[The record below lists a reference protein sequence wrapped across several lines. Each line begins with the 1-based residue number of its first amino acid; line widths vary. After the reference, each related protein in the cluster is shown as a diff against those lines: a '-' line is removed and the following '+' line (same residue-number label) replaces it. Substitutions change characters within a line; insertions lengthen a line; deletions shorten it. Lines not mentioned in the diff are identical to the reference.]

1 MKRIFIAILLIVA
14 SGCAAAPVVLKN
26 DKGDLVKCEAGTG
39 AVLMGGYIG
48 SKYDVNKCSE
58 QYEAAGYKRVK

>member
-1 MKRIFIAILLIVA
+1 MKRFFVVAGLLIF
-14 SGCAAAPVVLKN
+14 SGCAAAPVVLKS

-39 AVLMGGYIG
+39 AVLIGGYVG
-48 SKYDVNKCSE
+48 SKYQVNKCIE